1 MATQED
7 VSEKLKEEITRCAKD
22 FHYFSRYL
30 RIVDKKG
37 RLIPLEPNEV
47 QQKFLHD
54 IEQNPWTY
62 VLKARQ
68 LGLTTIIAARNIWKV
83 LFRPNYKV
91 AVLAHR
97 GDSAQVIFEIY
108 KRYYENLPDFL
119 QFPTNK
125 SNVRELAFFHGG
137 VIRVMTA
144 QSEGARGTTYQG
156 LHCSEFAFWGD
167 VEKTVAAAF
176 QTAGPNADIIL
187 ETTANGLNEANKIW
201 HQENGFAKIFYPW
214 TANALYEKE
223 GNTGR
228 IHAKLKKVA
237 EKHELSKRKL
247 CWAQHTLE
255 TKCMNNWNTFMQEYP
270 ITAQMAFITSGER
283 FFDLVFPHAQAL
295 IGRREYVPPDKFR
308 VYSIGVDVASGSPS
322 GDFSSY
328 CVMDVTDKKMPV
340 VVATHYDRSPPHEF
354 AELVRKE
361 AERYGALVVV
371 ESNTYGLSVLEYL
384 VGREW
389 AYIFRRTHYDKIGAR
404 WVEKLGFH
412 TTSATRP
419 MMLSRLHEYC
429 SRGKLVINDE
439 RMKTEMNSFIYNDR
453 GKPEAAAGKH
463 DDMIFAHGLALMG
476 LDQIEQVVNDV
487 VRQKPR
493 TLEEL
498 LKYERATGRQY
509 QNETDDSHFETYG
522 IRSDQ
527 SSPLDS
533 ALNMSSTRR

>member
-1 MATQED
+1 MATEAD
-7 VSEKLKEEITRCAKD
+7 VSERLKEEITRCAQD
-22 FHYFSRYL
+22 FNYFARYL

-47 QQKFLHD
+47 QQQFLQD
-54 IEQNPWTY
+54 IEENPWTY

-137 VIRVMTA
+137 LIRVMTA

-201 HQENGFAKIFYPW
+201 QSENGFKKVFYPW
-214 TANALYEKE
+214 TDNQLYRKK
-223 GNTGR
+223 GPTGR
-228 IHAKLKKVA
+228 LHAKLKKVA
-237 EKHELSKRKL
+237 EKHGLDKQQIG
-247 CWAQHTLE
+247 WAQHTLE

-270 ITAQMAFITSGER
+270 VTAQMAFITSGER

-295 IGRREYVPPDKFR
+295 VGEREYSPPDKFR

-322 GDFSSY
+322 GDYSTY
-328 CVMDVTDKKMPV
+328 CVIDVTEKQRPV

-354 AELVRKE
+354 GERVRQAAIK
-361 AERYGALVVV
+361 YNALVVV

-384 VGREW
+384 VGKEY
-389 AYIFRRTHYDKIGAR
+389 AYIFRRTHYDKLGGR
-404 WVEKLGFH
+404 WVEKLGFS

-419 MMLSRLHEYC
+419 LMLSRLHEYC

-439 RMKTEMNSFIYNDR
+439 RMKTEMNSFVYNDK
-453 GKPEAAAGKH
+453 GKPEAAPGKH
-463 DDMIFAHGLALMG
+463 DDMIFAHALALMG
-476 LDQIEQVVNDV
+476 LDQIDQVKQDV
-487 VRQKPR
+487 VRQRPK
-493 TLEEL
+493 TLQEM
-498 LKYERATGRQY
+498 LKYEMATGRKY
-509 QNETDDSHFETYG
+509 QNGTDDSHFETYG

-527 SSPLDS
+527 SSPLDA
-533 ALNMSSTRR
+533 ALNSSPTRR